1 MKAKPPLNKSVTYL
15 VSIFKFSVVGAFVLH
30 GVIRQVNHPVLNVLS
45 SVLSAARPQIPVL
58 IEITLQIAV
67 YSLSDRVASD
77 VEFSVF
83 VQQWSFAVLLND
95 VRPFLTVDV
104 RVAYDLF
111 DLT

>member
-1 MKAKPPLNKSVTYL
+1 M
-15 VSIFKFSVVGAFVLH
+15 
-30 GVIRQVNHPVLNVLS
+30 NHPVLNVLS

-67 YSLSDRVASD
+67 NSLSDRVASD

-95 VRPFLTVDV
+95 VRPFLSVDV

-111 DLT
+111 DLTQFTTHCDTAPSVGVFAWLYNPKLSAHRRVLG